1 VFSIL
6 NCFCRF
12 DVSQVVVCT
21 LGVHGFDTR
30 WTSFRKSSQSVEQI
44 LLSTANYQ
52 LIMANSSRT
61 CVSVCGVYCWGPV
74 TDTTWVGIINGKRV
88 ALFWLISMGKS
99 QLSLA
104 MTFLFQCISATQ
116 LQFAQSE
123 LLRQDPLEFDI
134 CIVSNFSSVGNC
146 CRGSK
151 SF

>member
-1 VFSIL
+1 MALTQGGRLSERVL
-6 NCFCRF
+6 
-12 DVSQVVVCT
+12 
-21 LGVHGFDTR
+21 
-30 WTSFRKSSQSVEQI
+30 KSVEQI

-61 CVSVCGVYCWGPV
+61 CVCVYWGPV